1 MTGEVVVA
9 AANIA
14 AAATIAAAGHRGRWR
29 RRRRRKCRRGSRD
42 HLPVV
47 DDAAP
52 ALVVA
57 TDCDADEAAV
67 VIPRP

>member
-1 MTGEVVVA
+1 MTGEVAVA

-14 AAATIAAAGHRGRWR
+14 AAAAIAAAGRRCRWR
-29 RRRRRKCRRGSRD
+29 LRKCRRCSR
-42 HLPVV
+42 HPLPVA
-47 DDAAP
+47 DAAAT

-67 VIPRP
+67 VIPEP